1 MDKNKALEIVAKAI
15 EECVQSQV
23 GKDTPI
29 VGDNSPIDSMGLVQ
43 VCLSLEE
50 KAEELEFEFNWTDGS
65 AMSKSKSIF
74 RSVDTLSDEFLQ
86 QYQSKK

>member
-1 MDKNKALEIVAKAI
+1 MDKSKALEIVAKAI
-15 EECVQSQV
+15 EDCAQSKV
-23 GKDTPI
+23 EKDTPI

-50 KAEELEFEFNWTDGS
+50 KAEELEFEFTWTDSS

-74 RSVDTLSDEFLQ
+74 RSVETLSDEFLQ